1 MPTET
6 RLRQVPGGWLLAR
19 DLRDQPR
26 LQDLHLAHHH
36 VVAHRTWGCSTGL
49 RVMLA
54 GDELVVTPGAAVDR
68 CGRTVVLSETFSAR
82 LTTSAATG
90 TVVALRLR
98 GHGPDGRVVLRTG
111 ARAQELDVPL
121 ARIDDTGVVR
131 AGDGDRQWLRRPG
144 PARRLGGI
152 VPRGQ
157 PASGTYSEW
166 AAHVDLGHHL
176 LEDVPVAF
184 ASPAGHT
191 PAAARTTVEVM
202 AVSATGLDLVVRN
215 HVPVGDVALGDV
227 VETTPL
233 ALSWLVLLPAE
244 RPELPPLEWT

>member
-6 RLRQVPGGWLLAR
+6 RLRQVAGGWLLAR
-19 DLRDQPR
+19 DLHDQPR

-68 CGRTVVLSETFSAR
+68 CGRTVVLSETFSTR
-82 LTTSAATG
+82 LAAAADTL
-90 TVVALRLR
+90 VALRVR
-98 GHGPDGRVVLRTG
+98 GHGPDGQVVLRRG
-111 ARAQELDVPL
+111 ARVHELDVPL
-121 ARIDDTGVVR
+121 ARIDHTGAVR
-131 AGDGDRQWLRRPG
+131 TSDGDRQWLRRPG

-152 VPRGQ
+152 VPRGH
-157 PASGTYSEW
+157 PATGTYSEW

-184 ASPAGHT
+184 ASPASHT
-191 PAAARTTVEVM
+191 PAAARTTVEVTG
-202 AVSATGLDLVVRN
+202 VSANGLDLVVRN

-227 VETTPL
+227 VETTPF